1 MSLGVSFGW
10 HCLAFEEL
18 LALVRRAESLG
29 YAAVYVDG
37 DVSVIDRRGEGDVLD
52 GWTLTVALLAR
63 TERIQIGSIRLPHH
77 WNAAK
82 LAQAAATAERMF
94 PGRLRLLASIGAQRA
109 DRRFGLPFPPV
120 AERVAWLDEMLEAL
134 GALWRGELVTRAGHY
149 VQLEG
154 ALVRPVPPG
163 GRIPIEVGARRPRLL
178 QVVARH
184 ADRWDVNLPPIRRRV
199 EEAAA
204 ALARACAALGRDPA
218 QIGRSLQLFAR
229 PGRDPE
235 DPALRKEFL
244 HWSPWYAD
252 LPEGELGEAI
262 VAGSVASCRMRIEAI
277 RRDLGIDL
285 PVIDCGGL
293 GHDAARQIVDA
304 LAPEKT
310 LVDPATSRT

>member
-1 MSLGVSFGW
+1 VSLGVAFGW

-18 LALVRRAESLG
+18 LALVRRAEGLG
-29 YAAVYVDG
+29 YAAAYLDG

-52 GWTLTVALLAR
+52 GWTLTVALLAL
-63 TERIQIGSIRLPHH
+63 TDRIQIGSIRLPHH

-109 DRRFGLPFPPV
+109 DARFGLPFPPSV
-120 AERVAWLDEMLEAL
+120 ERVAWLDELLEAMR
-134 GALWRGELVTRAGHY
+134 ALWRGETVTRSGRF

-154 ALVRPVPPG
+154 ARVRPLPPE

-178 QVVARH
+178 GVVARH
-184 ADRWDVNLPPIRRRV
+184 ADRWDVNLPPIRHRV

-204 ALARACAALGRDPA
+204 ALERACAAQGRDPA
-218 QIGRSLQLFAR
+218 EIGRSLQLFAR

-235 DPALRKEFL
+235 DPALRQEFL
-244 HWSPWYAD
+244 YWSPWYAD

-262 VAGSVASCRMRIEAI
+262 VAGSAASCKMRIEAI
-277 RRDLGIDL
+277 RRDLRIDL

-293 GHDAARQIVDA
+293 HHDAARQVIDA

-310 LVDPATSRT
+310 LVDPDTSRT